1 MSRRDLFLDVSG
13 IGCYEC
19 CMQER
24 GVITRN
30 LRLDRRDIAYVKY
43 ILEGY
48 EGLATVTTIPTYRE
62 SVVQLSIV
70 PDFTSD
76 VDGILE
82 ALKGEIDM
90 CEIGGGERT

>member
-1 MSRRDLFLDVSG
+1 M
-13 IGCYEC
+13 
-19 CMQER
+19 
-24 GVITRN
+24 ITRN

-48 EGLATVTTIPTYRE
+48 EGLATVTTIPTCRE
-62 SVVQLSIV
+62 AVVQLSIV

-82 ALKGEIDM
+82 ALKSEINM
-90 CEIGGGERT
+90 CEIGGGEKK

>member
-13 IGCYEC
+13 IGCYEYH
-19 CMQER
+19 MQER
-24 GVITRN
+24 DVITRN

-48 EGLATVTTIPTYRE
+48 EGLVTVTTIDKSE
-62 SVVQLSIV
+62 AVVQLSIV

-90 CEIGGGERT
+90 CEIGGGERK

>member
-13 IGCYEC
+13 IGCYED

-30 LRLDRRDIAYVKY
+30 LRLHRRDIAYVKY

-48 EGLATVTTIPTYRE
+48 EGLATVTTIDRSE
-62 SVVQLSIV
+62 SVVQLSLV
-70 PDFTSD
+70 PDFISD

-82 ALKGEIDM
+82 ALKREIDI
-90 CEIGGGERT
+90 CEIGGGERE